1 MKRNHNLYK
10 SDCISTDPMSCCAVA
25 EISGI
30 AQLSTDPAN
39 VIVDVLC
46 GEGFYDKDEYL
57 MFVRPEF
64 AHIIFTQAS
73 RGKAKTGYGY
83 TLRDYIVSQKLGTV
97 VCSTPSKNPHTQNN
111 VTVFVWTLDIP
122 GIRQWVKRNGI
133 QT

>member
-10 SDCISTDPMSCCAVA
+10 SDCINTDPMSCCAVA

-30 AQLSTDPAN
+30 RHFATEPAN

-46 GEGFYDKDEYL
+46 TEGYDNDEPYL
-57 MFVRPEF
+57 LLEPPES

-73 RGKAKTGYGY
+73 RGKVKTGYGY

-97 VCSTPSKNPHTQNN
+97 VCSTPSKNPNTQNN
-111 VTVFVWTLDIP
+111 VTVFVWTLDMP
-122 GIRQWVKRNGI
+122 GIRQWAKRNGI